1 MLMNLFDSLNFRY
14 LGNLEACDKQMAKIY
29 IDLLYMTEKLNF
41 LMLNNKS

>member
-1 MLMNLFDSLNFRY
+1 MLYLFDFLNFRF